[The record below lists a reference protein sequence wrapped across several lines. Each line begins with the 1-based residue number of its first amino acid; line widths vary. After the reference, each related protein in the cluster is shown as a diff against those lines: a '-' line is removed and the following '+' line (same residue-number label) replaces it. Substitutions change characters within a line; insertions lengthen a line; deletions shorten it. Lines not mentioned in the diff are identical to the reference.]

1 MRLIGVA
8 GYKGSG
14 KTYISGCLK
23 SWCEK
28 HGYLVHMISFDNL
41 KRGAISKKS
50 KHETIQKELT
60 DTLIALFVK
69 EKEHYSNLCKWDLES
84 EFKETIVIIDGVSFL
99 DDIKFIQTFNGEIIF
114 VDAAQRLDIPSL
126 QVASE
131 HLANAVTF
139 GKYPLGI
146 FAAIINNNLT
156 KKALDRSLT
165 NIMPN
170 LVC

>member
-41 KRGAISKKS
+41 KRGATSKKS

-60 DTLIALFVK
+60 DTLVALFGEVAN
-69 EKEHYSNLCKWDLES
+69 ELEDIRDIQQRPS
-84 EFKETIVIIDGVSFL
+84 ER
-99 DDIKFIQTFNGEIIF
+99 Q
-114 VDAAQRLDIPSL
+114 QRQQAEGLEEADC
-126 QVASE
+126 
-131 HLANAVTF
+131 
-139 GKYPLGI
+139 Y
-146 FAAIINNNLT
+146 
-156 KKALDRSLT
+156 
-165 NIMPN
+165 
-170 LVC
+170 